1 MMTMT
6 LLINAFPELLIT
18 SDRIFN
24 QFIKK
29 VFNTQKH
36 SILVLLLILQT
47 DDNLCIYLNVNKSVC

>member
-1 MMTMT
+1 MMMT